1 MSWKAKPSA
10 TTDPVS
16 LDVLADRDRVPGTPY
31 VTEAFKARW
40 TAEILPRY
48 ATRHGALMPI
58 LHDLQHAYR
67 CIPYQAMI
75 ETANFLGIPPSE
87 VLDTTSFYEEYH
99 TEPVGRCVIGVCQS
113 IACEVCGHQAIVD
126 RIRERLDLEPH
137 ETDDEGRYTLL
148 LLECLGSCDTAPVA
162 LFNDELAEHLM
173 VSQVDAILD
182 EIDAVPIESL
192 DRKTVQGI
200 VRSHSVTQSGR
211 EAASDGRGSD
221 LT

>member
-1 MSWKAKPSA
+1 MSWKVVDSDKIEIERRSEPWCTDAMKA
-10 TTDPVS
+10 TW
-16 LDVLADRDRVPGTPY
+16 
-31 VTEAFKARW
+31 TEKL
-40 TAEILPRY
+40 LPRY
-48 ATRHGALMPI
+48 ETSHGALMPI
-58 LHDLQHAYR
+58 LHDVQHAYR
-67 CIPYQAMI
+67 HVSYQAMI
-75 ETANFLGIPPSE
+75 EIASFLAIPPAE
-87 VLDTTSFYEEYH
+87 VLDTVSFYEEYT
-99 TEPVGRCVIGVCQS
+99 TEPVGKCVIGICQS

-162 LFNDELAEHLM
+162 LFNEELAEHLM
-173 VSQVDAILD
+173 ISQVDAILD

-192 DRKTVQGI
+192 DRKMVQGI

-211 EAASDGRGSD
+211 EAGADDRGSD